1 MGSGAYPQAS
11 TTTQAKLRQCMR
23 MYAICIDVFGG
34 AFQTIASNIHV
45 SSPVRSTCP
54 SSMQL
59 LLSQLLSVARL
70 LTHSVLQ
77 ELQLL
82 RRLCWAA
89 AEVASAACAQ
99 QRTMQAG
106 GCQ

>member
-1 MGSGAYPQAS
+1 
-11 TTTQAKLRQCMR
+11 
-23 MYAICIDVFGG
+23 
-34 AFQTIASNIHV
+34 
-45 SSPVRSTCP
+45 
-54 SSMQL
+54 MQL

-99 QRTMQAG
+99 QGQ
-106 GCQ
+106 